1 MLKND
6 RIEQGPSGIDSRR
19 EPCGSSANDQDVNR
33 IHMSLL
39 CLARLLLDI
48 PNLHESETR
57 CDEHKRERSKAK
69 DKRGAAQGTR
79 LPRPQTDAGVNKNA
93 RSNAPGRAS

>member
-1 MLKND
+1 
-6 RIEQGPSGIDSRR
+6 
-19 EPCGSSANDQDVNR
+19 
-33 IHMSLL
+33 MSLL

-48 PNLHESETR
+48 PNRLESETR
-57 CDEHKRERSKAK
+57 CGEHKRERSQAK

-93 RSNAPGRAS
+93 RSNALNCVPNLGRPK